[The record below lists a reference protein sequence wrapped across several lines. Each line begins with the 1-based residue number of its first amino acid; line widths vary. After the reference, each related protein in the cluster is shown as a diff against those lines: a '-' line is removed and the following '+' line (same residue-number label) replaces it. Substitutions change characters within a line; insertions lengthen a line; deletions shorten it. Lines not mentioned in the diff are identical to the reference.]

1 MCLAYDRAEGMS
13 FLDVVN
19 DRITL
24 LRSAIFRFD
33 DVESKRD
40 TSDSTTKSDEGK
52 HLLINC

>member
-1 MCLAYDRAEGMS
+1 MS

-52 HLLINC
+52 HLLINCL